1 MLKIIFRDSLTVK
14 PKPIAYK
21 DPYVDD
27 HNMGSLEREYQGREA
42 IQHVL
47 YLLHPVSE
55 LNRLTVDA
63 LCDLQQMLWTKS
75 STCSHK
81 VNCINL
87 DDLGVG
93 ALQKRYKIKTYQTL
107 RTRLDKDQ
115 DFQDAYNLATSR
127 MKEQGHNFPGDVAD
141 EFVLL
146 CVKLFRINTART
158 IPSDSDQSTS
168 PPDDFPIT

>member
-1 MLKIIFRDSLTVK
+1 MLKIIFRDSPTVK
-14 PKPIAYK
+14 PKPTAYK

-27 HNMGSLEREYQGREA
+27 HNLGPLERENQGREA

-75 STCSHK
+75 R
-81 VNCINL
+81 
-87 DDLGVG
+87 

-107 RTRLDKDQ
+107 RTRLDMDQ
-115 DFQDAYNLATSR
+115 DFRDAYNLATSR

>member
-14 PKPIAYK
+14 PKPTAYK
-21 DPYVDD
+21 DPYVGD
-27 HNMGSLEREYQGREA
+27 HNLGSLEREYQGREA

-47 YLLHPVSE
+47 YLLNPVSE

-63 LCDLQQMLWTKS
+63 LCNLQQMLWTKS
-75 STCSHK
+75 R
-81 VNCINL
+81 
-87 DDLGVG
+87 
-93 ALQKRYKIKTYQTL
+93 ALQKKYKIETYETL

-115 DFQDAYNLATSR
+115 DFRDAYNLAMLR
-127 MKEQGHNFPGDVAD
+127 MNEQGHKFTGDAAD

-158 IPSDSDQSTS
+158 IPSDSNQSIPLLDNNRS
-168 PPDDFPIT
+168 NSQ